1 MESLGLIKIQTAKV
15 IQSGK
20 KIYNVSLYTIYQ
32 RYYVNLE
39 TLAKGVK
46 YVQS

>member
-20 KIYNVSLYTIYQ
+20 NFYNVSLYTIYQ